1 MRIGAHGRAP
11 LSFCREETMT
21 ELDSLYPMPEEA
33 ARFDPQAA
41 AGKFRIVAIGD
52 SITQCGSMERE
63 QRWTG
68 ILERELGDDVTV
80 VNVGIG
86 GTSSNVGLFRWE
98 RDVAPVQPHC
108 VIVNFLLN
116 DTHVRCYEYSGSYLL
131 QCSADRMEANLRAMV
146 ALICG
151 AGAAPVWWTP
161 PSIPPWPDNYRDQAN
176 YEIQMDVLDRYC
188 GIIERLAGELSFP
201 LANFFRTF
209 ADLVDDYPGPY
220 FVRPDGYH
228 STAAAQPILAQ
239 GIVEHVRPIL
249 QQWRSGAAGG

>member
-1 MRIGAHGRAP
+1 
-11 LSFCREETMT
+11 MT

-41 AGKFRIVAIGD
+41 ADRFRIIAIGD
-52 SITQCGSMERE
+52 SITQVGSLERP

-68 ILERELGDDVTV
+68 ILERELGDDAVV

-116 DTHVRCYEYSGSYLL
+116 DTHVRQYEHSASYLM
-131 QCSADRMEANLRAMV
+131 QCSADRMEMNLRTII
-146 ALICG
+146 ALTHG
-151 AGAAPVWWTP
+151 LGAAPAFWTP
-161 PSIPPWPDNYRDQAN
+161 PTVPPWPDNYRSQTH
-176 YEIQMDVLDRYC
+176 YEIQMEILDRYC
-188 GIIERLAGELSFP
+188 GVIERLAVQFDLP

-228 STAAAQPILAQ
+228 STAAAQPILARS
-239 GIVEHVRPIL
+239 IAELLRPIL
-249 QQWRSGAAGG
+249 SHWRSRAGR